1 MAAPSLPLSRS
12 QARALIQKGR
22 LSKRDPLA
30 VLQEEEPIEPPQ
42 GLLTETQAGAVD
54 ISSDTIMSFSNGED
68 NENGQTYRRNE
79 SWASDV
85 QADED
90 EEEQSMAEAEDD
102 EENRSE
108 ARDNSNEEEEEQ
120 EYEEEDEEEEEEDE
134 DGDEPVRSTTTRR
147 RPTRRAR

>member
-1 MAAPSLPLSRS
+1 V
-12 QARALIQKGR
+12 LIQKGR

-30 VLQEEEPIEPPQ
+30 VLQEEEPIEPPP
-42 GLLTETQAGAVD
+42 GLLTETQAGGGH
-54 ISSDTIMSFSNGED
+54 ISSDTIKSFSNGED

-90 EEEQSMAEAEDD
+90 EEEQSVAEDD

-108 ARDNSNEEEEEQ
+108 ARDNSNEEEDEE
-120 EYEEEDEEEEEEDE
+120 EEEEDEEDEEEDE